1 MGSGHSA
8 FAAKL
13 VVVIDDDPMV
23 LEATGSLLRL
33 WGYLAVTAVSDRGAL
48 AKLAKSGQAPHLIIC
63 DYHLADGTTGIE
75 AIERIR
81 KIFQIPAI
89 IITGDTAAERLRE
102 AHACGYHVLHK
113 PVSPRPLRAMLKRVL
128 GDIAAPGP

>member
-1 MGSGHSA
+1 MGSAHGAST
-8 FAAKL
+8 AKL

-23 LEATGSLLRL
+23 LEATGGLLRS

-48 AKLAKSGQAPHLIIC
+48 SLLAKYSQSPHLIIC

-75 AIERIR
+75 AIERLR
-81 KIFQIPAI
+81 KKFQIPAI

-128 GDIAAPGP
+128 RDTACPDP

>member
-1 MGSGHSA
+1 MGSAHGASE
-8 FAAKL
+8 AKL

-23 LEATGSLLRL
+23 LEATGGLLRS
-33 WGYLAVTAVSDRGAL
+33 WGYLTVTAVSDRGAMSQL
-48 AKLAKSGQAPHLIIC
+48 AKYSQLPHLIIC

-75 AIERIR
+75 AIERLR
-81 KIFQIPAI
+81 KTFQIPAI

-102 AHACGYHVLHK
+102 AHACGYHVLYK

-128 GDIAAPGP
+128 RDTACPDS